1 MEYNNPA
8 PASDGGGHG
17 AIIAV
22 IVLVVIVIVGYL
34 AFRQGYLGGE
44 KDNTQDIEINLP
56 GGSPQP

>member
-1 MEYNNPA
+1 MDNNN
-8 PASDGGGHG
+8 SGNGGGNG

-22 IVLVVIVIVGYL
+22 VVLVVIVIVGWL